1 MPESN
6 PALVLFVSVKNWLT
20 LRPLRLII
28 ISVKRLSEGPYL
40 KSFISRVRTKH
51 RERFRSFSC
60 YATRLLVEAF
70 FLPPLHR
77 GASTKAVNQ
86 PKNKKWVSNND
97 RRFYSDG
104 NLFSLFDLI

>member
-6 PALVLFVSVKNWLT
+6 SALVLFVSVKNWLT

-51 RERFRSFSC
+51 RARFRSFSR
-60 YATRLLVEAF
+60 YAIRLRVEPY
-70 FLPPLHR
+70 FLAALHR
-77 GASTKAVNQ
+77 AVSTKAVNTETT
-86 PKNKKWVSNND
+86 NKRTATQYNAHINPS
-97 RRFYSDG
+97 
-104 NLFSLFDLI
+104 